1 MLKHQALL
9 YVNSSRTLT
18 VTAPADEM
26 KTLKDK
32 NIIERWMV
40 TAVGNRTGLNPI
52 PPMF

>member
-9 YVNSSRTLT
+9 YVNSSRTLV
-18 VTAPADEM
+18 VTAPADKM

-32 NIIERWMV
+32 NIIERQIV
-40 TAVGNRTGLNPI
+40 IAVGNRTGLDPI